1 MPNTSSSPRVVTF
14 DIETAN
20 WFGAG
25 GVNSYDDLKIA
36 LIGTHDS
43 LTGEYDSFLVEDLP
57 RLWKMLESTDI
68 LVGYNS
74 DHFDIPLLNRYYPGD
89 LTKIKSV
96 DLLKEIYDSL
106 GRRIKLDAVAD
117 GTLGKKKSGHGGQ
130 SLIWWRDGDV
140 EKVRKYCLKDVELTR
155 QLFDYAMQNKLLKYK
170 ELGRVQDVKLTP
182 EKWLDLKPA
191 AMTFTLGI

>member
-1 MPNTSSSPRVVTF
+1 MENISSPRVVTF

-20 WFGAG
+20 WFGHA
-25 GVNSYDDLKIA
+25 GVNSYDDLRIA
-36 LIGTHDS
+36 IVCTHDS
-43 LTGEYDSFLVEDLP
+43 QTGAYDSFLVEELP
-57 RLWKMLESTDI
+57 RLWQMLETTDI
-68 LVGYNS
+68 LVGFNS

-106 GRRIKLDAVAD
+106 GRRIKLDSVAE

-130 SLIWWRDGDV
+130 SLVWWRDGEV
-140 EKVRKYCLKDVELTR
+140 ERVRKYCIKDVELTR
-155 QLFDYAMQNKLLKYK
+155 NLFDYAMQNKSLKYK
-170 ELGRVQDVKLTP
+170 ELGRVQEVKLKP

-191 AMTFTLGI
+191 SMTFTLGI